1 METVSICKAQQSD
14 IAKVVDVHLACF
26 KDSFSSSLGKKI
38 LSSYYESYLKHSSD
52 LFLVAKFDEK
62 IVGFVVGYCC
72 ENKQAFAEF
81 KKKNLI
87 RIILRVICRLLIFDK
102 RVYRKIFRKPGET
115 TVLLPSFCTIERNK
129 MGDLLSICVLPEYRK
144 NNIASNLENEFN
156 KSLLTLNRKYCVLS
170 CLVSND
176 GGNRFYEKLC
186 YSVYRKN
193 KLNNYYVREL
203 NK

>member
-14 IAKVVDVHLACF
+14 IAKVVDAHLACF

-38 LSSYYESYLKHSSD
+38 LSNYYESYLKHSSD
-52 LFLVAKFDEK
+52 LFLIAKVDEK

-102 RVYRKIFRKPGET
+102 RVYRKIFRKTGET
-115 TVLLPSFCTIERNK
+115 TVLLPSYCSIEKNK

-144 NNIASNLENEFN
+144 NNIASNLESEFN

-176 GGNRFYEKLC
+176 VGNRFYKKLG
-186 YSVYRKN
+186 YMVYRKN
-193 KLNNYYVREL
+193 KLNNYYIREL
-203 NK
+203 SK